1 MVCSILEQENQEP
14 GMILLLAI
22 FKSLNKPVNIEY
34 IELPEH
40 LREKYQYFTEAKMDK
55 IKKAGFNSSIKG
67 LEEGV
72 ADYVKNYL
80 LGKQFLGA

>member
-1 MVCSILEQENQEP
+1 MN
-14 GMILLLAI
+14 
-22 FKSLNKPVNIEY
+22 
-34 IELPEH
+34 
-40 LREKYQYFTEAKMDK
+40 K
-55 IKKAGFNSSIKG
+55 IKKAGFNSSITS